1 MTPASFRDLV
11 RQELSHLGGPVS
23 HRRTLQSGRL
33 QGRSGQHP
41 CAEGGSAAYRALALP
56 MPNTHCSALTAL
68 SPQRDVAGD
77 ASESALLKCI
87 ELSSGSVKLMRERN
101 KKVAEIPFNS
111 TNKYQVLGALRE
123 SWPGPHFL
131 YNVRSGQ
138 VGPTAFLLWAGY

>member
-1 MTPASFRDLV
+1 MTCASFRDLI
-11 RQELSHLGGPVS
+11 RQELAHLGGPVP

-41 CAEGGSAAYRALALP
+41 CAEGGSATHLALALP
-56 MPNTHCSALTAL
+56 VPSPHCSALTVL

-111 TNKYQVLGALRE
+111 TNKYQVLGTLRE
-123 SWPGPHFL
+123 SQPGLHSL
-131 YNVRSGQ
+131 YDVRSGQ
-138 VGPTAFLLWAGY
+138 LGLTALPLGAGY